1 MGRKEDSKAA
11 IGALSRH
18 VETVDSACYEQKGLI
33 DETPENE
40 TAIKALS
47 KNRLAYPLEDSLAY
61 QVHGKVRHLFDH
73 VTNRHRYRRS
83 HGRFA
88 SILEDLDSAIH
99 SYRHALGRNRN
110 DYEYFFGIIQ
120 ETVMELMDTITDTVN
135 MFHNIVADEFSVVVD
150 ITERIKQTKRCLEE
164 INTINNV
171 FETLAV
177 NKMREWVGA
186 DLEMER
192 LLMKKLKKHVDANMR
207 DLASSNRK
215 LQEMLAKFIKD
226 QHSQKINRMI
236 DFFHNQF
243 TKTPS
248 FTPSVQ
254 DIEDLPPCASLTKP
268 MNYAGYVSLDS
279 AIDTDFLMNVSV
291 AALQKSKRTRED
303 KPEEEEV
310 GKISDVRNETVDIK
324 LHPAIEKVEFFFQA
338 VLSGHYDSISA
349 MDVYLTLGVEE
360 TPEDWMML
368 VMSYYNAQEKKY
380 RNFSIIIGIR
390 QRTCRLGRGRLE
402 YRTFLFLSLIHI

>member
-1 MGRKEDSKAA
+1 MGRREDSKAA

-18 VETVDSACYEQKGLI
+18 VETVDSACYEQKGVI
-33 DETPENE
+33 EETPENE

-83 HGRFA
+83 HGRFS
-88 SILEDLDSAIH
+88 SILEDLDSSIH
-99 SYRHALGRNRN
+99 SYRHALGRNHN
-110 DYEYFFGIIQ
+110 DYEYFLGIIQ
-120 ETVMELMDTITDTVN
+120 ENVMELMDTITDTVN
-135 MFHNIVADEFSVVVD
+135 MFHNVVSDEFSVVVD

-192 LLMKKLKKHVDANMR
+192 LLMKKLKRHVDASMR

-215 LQEMLAKFIKD
+215 LQDMLAKFIKD
-226 QHSQKINRMI
+226 HHSQKINRMI
-236 DFFHNQF
+236 DYFHNQF
-243 TKTPS
+243 AKSPS
-248 FTPSVQ
+248 FNPSVQ
-254 DIEDLPPCASLTKP
+254 DIEDLPPCASLAKP
-268 MNYAGYVSLDS
+268 IAYSGYVSLDS
-279 AIDTDFLMNVSV
+279 ASDIDFLQDASVS
-291 AALQKSKRTRED
+291 ALQKSERTREVKQD
-303 KPEEEEV
+303 EQEV
-310 GKISDVRNETVDIK
+310 GKITDVRDETIDEE

-338 VLSGHYDSISA
+338 VMSGQYESISA
-349 MDVYLTLGVEE
+349 MDVYSTLDVQES
-360 TPEDWMML
+360 PEDWMML
-368 VMSYYNAQEKKY
+368 IMTYYNAQQRAISQVSVINVNSKTYPPYDGTSYISDIRFNKKVSY
-380 RNFSIIIGIR
+380 A
-390 QRTCRLGRGRLE
+390 
-402 YRTFLFLSLIHI
+402 